1 MSTFLL
7 YIQYETVK
15 NRYDELVYAIE
26 QKKAQSEIIQQFIG
40 AMKSQDGFIT
50 EFDEA
55 LWSTMVDFIT
65 VGKEDCTVTF
75 RDGTEITI

>member
-1 MSTFLL
+1 
-7 YIQYETVK
+7 
-15 NRYDELVYAIE
+15 
-26 QKKAQSEIIQQFIG
+26 
-40 AMKSQDGFIT
+40 MKSQDGFIT

-75 RDGTEITI
+75 RDGTEINI